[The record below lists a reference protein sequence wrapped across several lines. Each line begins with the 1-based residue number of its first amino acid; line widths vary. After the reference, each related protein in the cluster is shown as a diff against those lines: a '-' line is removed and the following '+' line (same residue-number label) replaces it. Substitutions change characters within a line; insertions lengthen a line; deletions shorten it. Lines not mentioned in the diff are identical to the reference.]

1 MHDGLKRMY
10 EKMEPIYYYITVMN
24 ENYTHPAIPT
34 AAGVEADILKG
45 MYLFRESKEA
55 KKPRVQLMGS
65 GSIFR
70 EVIAGAELL
79 ELDWGVVSDIWSCTS
94 FTELRRDGMAAERQN
109 MLHPEAVAI
118 APHVT
123 KLLKGHKGPAIA
135 ATDYIRSF
143 ADQIRPYISDRKYV
157 VLGTDG
163 YGRSDTRK
171 QLRKF
176 FEVNRYYVV
185 IAALKA
191 LADEGTI
198 PVKTVSEA
206 IKKYGIDVEKP
217 APWTV

>member
-1 MHDGLKRMY
+1 MPTPAGLIAPGPIAPGLTPGPNDG
-10 EKMEPIYYYITVMN
+10 V
-24 ENYTHPAIPT
+24 PADASAPMAPLRVLI
-34 AAGVEADILKG
+34 ADDQA
-45 MYLFRESKEA
+45 LFR
-55 KKPRVQLMGS
+55 RGL
-65 GSIFR
+65 
-70 EVIAGAELL
+70 
-79 ELDWGVVSDIWSCTS
+79 
-94 FTELRRDGMAAERQN
+94 
-109 MLHPEAVAI
+109 
-118 APHVT
+118 
-123 KLLKGHKGPAIA
+123 
-135 ATDYIRSF
+135 
-143 ADQIRPYISDRKYV
+143 YV